1 MSACCLGGGDYL
13 FIRGVGLA
21 ERYILA
27 DGAVLYPGILEHHA
41 EMVSETVA
49 CDVIYILAVNL
60 YAAAVNVVEAEQE
73 IDKRSLAA
81 SCRTDNGYCL
91 AGRGEEIEAVDELF
105 ALVI

>member
-1 MSACCLGGGDYL
+1 MSACRLGGGDYL

-41 EMVSETVA
+41 EMVSEAVT
-49 CDVIYILAVNL
+49 CDVIYILTVNL

-81 SCRTDNGYCL
+81 ACRTDNGYCL